1 MECFTFQSRFSLI
14 SIDSSLRRKK
24 KAWCSMLTVIVYNGV
39 LDEKLNFNQTG
50 RIYLKLVEIE
60 ECDVDSIVEFVVY
73 LIKFYINFFLR

>member
-1 MECFTFQSRFSLI
+1 
-14 SIDSSLRRKK
+14 
-24 KAWCSMLTVIVYNGV
+24 MLTVIVYNGV